1 MITYND
7 VHFELLKREYP
18 NIKSVK
24 KEYYETLFNFYGP
37 ISLDHILKILKELP
51 KDTEF
56 YIQKHTGSIMIKKE
70 KYLSD
75 KNSLYEYLQKI
86 DLDKNND
93 LDDLANEIMESVDFK
108 EVIDEYL
115 L

>member
-51 KDTEF
+51 KDT
-56 YIQKHTGSIMIKKE
+56 
-70 KYLSD
+70 
-75 KNSLYEYLQKI
+75 
-86 DLDKNND
+86 
-93 LDDLANEIMESVDFK
+93 
-108 EVIDEYL
+108 
-115 L
+115 